1 MGLILKYQIYQ
12 SFAEELISDESDLI
26 KHISENNDRLL

>member
-12 SFAEELISDESDLI
+12 SFAEELVSDESDLI
-26 KHISENNDRLL
+26 QHVAENNDRLM

>member
-12 SFAEELISDESDLI
+12 SFAEELASDESDLLT
-26 KHISENNDRLL
+26 HVASNNDRLR

>member
-12 SFAEELISDESDLI
+12 SFAEEMISDDSDLVE
-26 KHISENNDRLL
+26 HIAENNYRLV

>member
-12 SFAEELISDESDLI
+12 SFAEELESDESDLV
-26 KHISENNDRLL
+26 KHVALNSGRLR

>member
-12 SFAEELISDESDLI
+12 SFAEELISDESDLV
-26 KHISENNDRLL
+26 KHIAESNVRLT